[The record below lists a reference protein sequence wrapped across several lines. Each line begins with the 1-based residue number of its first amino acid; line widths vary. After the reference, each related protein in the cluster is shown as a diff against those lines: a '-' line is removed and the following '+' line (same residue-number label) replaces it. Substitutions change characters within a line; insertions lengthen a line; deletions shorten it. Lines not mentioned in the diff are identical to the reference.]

1 MLFSHAVTNK
11 AKGPGTK
18 RSGAKLEQN
27 RLQSRMNDALRRQYR
42 LFYASRDYG
51 CKKIIWDEG
60 PRGGSNSHV
69 LFWRGE
75 SPQDGTT
82 DYMIYGGRQPDR
94 KPCFSLSISPD
105 HTSTLTTLER
115 GSDCFIHAP
124 ESSKGLVR
132 AAYHLAAYNGATSM
146 TLSDRSSLRCPYRI
160 SLPDL
165 SFLTTGK
172 TWYESILPTLR
183 LVPTENKVR
192 FESMRSKVQMNTW
205 DSVSNRCNNLPPL
218 DISDIDTS
226 APGSA
231 MAVLNRAK
239 KSGRYCQYFSEN
251 MTNLLACSGIE
262 SVYDMVWICDIP
274 LTERRRTRKRQTT
287 QAFKSTT

>member
-1 MLFSHAVTNK
+1 
-11 AKGPGTK
+11 
-18 RSGAKLEQN
+18 
-27 RLQSRMNDALRRQYR
+27 MNDALRRQYR

-51 CKKIIWDEG
+51 CKKIIWDDG
-60 PRGGSNSHV
+60 PQKGGGSGTVRLTNSHV

-75 SPQDGTT
+75 TQDGSI

-94 KPCFSLSISPD
+94 QPCFTLSISPD
-105 HTSTLTTLER
+105 HTAVLTTLER
-115 GSDCFIHAP
+115 GTDCFIHAP
-124 ESSKGLVR
+124 ESSKGLVLS
-132 AAYHLAAYNGATSM
+132 AYHLAAYNGATTM

-183 LVPTENKVR
+183 LVPTENKDR
-192 FESMRSKVQMNTW
+192 FEAMRSKVQTNTW
-205 DSVSNRCNNLPPL
+205 DSVSNRCNNLPLL
-218 DISDIDTS
+218 DTSDIDTS
-226 APGSA
+226 SPGSA

-262 SVYDMVWICDIP
+262 SVYDMSWVCDIP

-287 QAFKSTT
+287 QPFKSTS

>member
-1 MLFSHAVTNK
+1 
-11 AKGPGTK
+11 
-18 RSGAKLEQN
+18 
-27 RLQSRMNDALRRQYR
+27 MNDALRRQYR

-51 CKKIIWDEG
+51 CKKIIWDDG
-60 PRGGSNSHV
+60 PQKGGGSGTVRLTNSHV

-75 SPQDGTT
+75 SPQDGSI

-94 KPCFSLSISPD
+94 QPCFSLSISPD
-105 HTSTLTTLER
+105 HTSVLTTLER

-124 ESSKGLVR
+124 ESSKGLVLS
-132 AAYHLAAYNGATSM
+132 AYHLAAYNGATSM

-183 LVPTENKVR
+183 LVPTENKDR

-226 APGSA
+226 SPGSA

-274 LTERRRTRKRQTT
+274 PSERRRTRKRQTT
-287 QAFKSTT
+287 QAFRPTNISNRQLLRNSHNSDNY